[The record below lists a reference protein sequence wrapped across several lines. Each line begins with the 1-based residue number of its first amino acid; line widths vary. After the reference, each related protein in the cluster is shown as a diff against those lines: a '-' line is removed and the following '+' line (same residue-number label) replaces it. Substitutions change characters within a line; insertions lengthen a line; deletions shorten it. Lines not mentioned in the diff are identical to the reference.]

1 VNVFLQWGQTISC
14 IGSWAG
20 TSVTLPSY
28 LS

>member
-1 VNVFLQWGQTISC
+1 LQWGQTISC